1 MTPGQTSQSRGMPP
15 VSIGIYCSPVT
26 VQRGGLWL
34 FLWQLS
40 LSDRSLGP
48 LLYCTERERSG
59 GGDVHVRTYVRTAR
73 ERIARWIR
81 KCGSCVYV
89 LIWRQI

>member
-15 VSIGIYCSPVT
+15 VPIGIYCSPVT

-34 FLWQLS
+34 ILWQLS

-48 LLYCTERERSG
+48 LLYIFTLIL
-59 GGDVHVRTYVRTAR
+59 D
-73 ERIARWIR
+73 
-81 KCGSCVYV
+81 V
-89 LIWRQI
+89 LIVHYVGLFPPVNNIFRL

>member
-15 VSIGIYCSPVT
+15 VPIGIYCSPVT

-34 FLWQLS
+34 ILWQLS

-48 LLYCTERERSG
+48 LLYVDLGTKALLLSILSF
-59 GGDVHVRTYVRTAR
+59 AR
-73 ERIARWIR
+73 FQDIN
-81 KCGSCVYV
+81 
-89 LIWRQI
+89 LICNNIIYIL